1 MLGREWQFDPERGAP
16 ANLRSEVYR
25 TVVQLHNSERAGQS
39 DSAASRSGGEKQL
52 EDFLLVFRRDAL
64 TGVAYGDFRHFT
76 AAAQHRRNCP
86 PLGMA
91 SEALS
96 TRLSTACFSKA
107 RST

>member
-64 TGVAYGDFRHFT
+64 TGVAYGVFAISTPPPRPQPYC
-76 AAAQHRRNCP
+76 APVGRASGRSCP
-86 PLGMA
+86 QFSMA
-91 SEALS
+91 
-96 TRLSTACFSKA
+96 
-107 RST
+107 